1 MAKTSKQK
9 NSKESILY
17 NNILL
22 LSRNKVF
29 YTKFNLSD
37 IFQNRIHL
45 IFMHISFIFIKVKLN
60 NEKKNYVIFYQ
71 KIFDLIFNNIELNI
85 REIGY
90 GDTFINKN
98 MKLLVKTFYNILLY
112 CENFKDKNIN
122 SKNIF
127 FTKYLQQNDRRKMP
141 NNTPL
146 IRYFNKYESFCFDL
160 NPDSVLKGEINF
172 NYK

>member
-1 MAKTSKQK
+1 MAKTSTQK
-9 NSKESILY
+9 SSKESIIY

-29 YTKFNLSD
+29 YTKFNLTD

-45 IFMHISFIFIKVKLN
+45 IFMHISFIFIKVKQN
-60 NEKKNYVIFYQ
+60 KEKKNYVIFYQ
-71 KIFDLIFNNIELNI
+71 KIFDLIFNNIELNM

-90 GDTFINKN
+90 GDTLINKN
-98 MKLLVKTFYNILLY
+98 MKLLVKIFYNILLY
-112 CENFKDKNIN
+112 CEDFKDKKIN

-127 FTKYLQQNDRRKMP
+127 FSKYLQQNDHHKMP

-146 IRYFNKYESFCFDL
+146 IRYFDKYEAFCFDFT
-160 NPDSVLKGEINF
+160 PDSVLKGEINF